1 MQDEFENLYLIDS
14 FKNVVKTKKI
24 QVCSK
29 FITQENLL
37 FEENSQNIFSRIFFL
52 AKNNDSIE
60 ALLCLRCRV
69 SGSIKNSITRLYKKH
84 SAIYFN
90 EIDYLKM
97 MSYVLDDYG
106 ETKLKLLS
114 NSKKEKNNETALKWS
129 NVIKVK
135 KNKIRPF
142 GLRVLVDFNS
152 ELSNIDTWT
161 FHKVRSNSELK
172 SYLISFG
179 LSFHGTWSLIADQS
193 CSRIREAWRL
203 YGDGSIK
210 NSTLEILHKSYVE
223 NYKKFK
229 SEYRKRKKTMMGWYP
244 DFEFLQSLNP
254 KQNNTEKLEKIANS
268 IRKLLAVAKGAPQN
282 FRQLEGLTSEELF
295 LNGVYE
301 EPLDIE
307 SDTEEKIINLIRIT
321 LREASFEVIKDIL
334 KSEKVNWK
342 KDETRKLA
350 WILYSDGLSQRE
362 IAKRC
367 DHKQGWVSKLIKE
380 KVILERVSLIA
391 AIKLKEYVEFEA
403 LKNEPNK
410 IDNLIMQLQDYLIAR
425 QPDSELSVLKSV
437 IKEVLVK

>member
-1 MQDEFENLYLIDS
+1 MNNEFENLYFIDS
-14 FKNVVKTKKI
+14 FKKVVKTKKI
-24 QVCSK
+24 QACSK
-29 FITQENLL
+29 LITRENLL
-37 FEENSQNIFSRIFFL
+37 FEENSHNVFARIFFL
-52 AKNNDSIE
+52 AINKDSIE

-69 SGSIKNSITRLYKKH
+69 SRSINNSIRKLYKKH
-84 SAIYFN
+84 SEIY

-97 MSYVLDDYG
+97 MSYVLDDKG
-106 ETKLKLLS
+106 ETKLKFL
-114 NSKKEKNNETALKWS
+114 NNEKEKNNQTVFKWS
-129 NVIKVK
+129 NVIKIK
-135 KNKIRPF
+135 KNILRPF
-142 GLRVLVDFNS
+142 GLRVLLDFNS

-172 SYLISFG
+172 SYLISLG

-193 CSRIREAWRL
+193 SSRISQAWRF
-203 YGDGSIK
+203 YGDGSIN
-210 NSTLEILHKSYVE
+210 NSELEIFHKSYVE
-223 NYKKFK
+223 NYKKSK
-229 SEYRKRKKTMMGWYP
+229 SEYRKRKKTMMGWHP
-244 DFEFLQSLNP
+244 DYEFLQSLIP
-254 KQNNTEKLEKIANS
+254 KQSSTEMLEKIADS
-268 IRKLLAVAKGAPQN
+268 VRKLLAAAKGAPQN
-282 FRQLEGLTSEELF
+282 FRQLEGLTNEELF
-295 LNGVYE
+295 LNRVYE

-307 SDTEEKIINLIRIT
+307 SDTEEKIINLIRLTI
-321 LREASFEVIKDIL
+321 REASFEVIKDIL

-410 IDNLIMQLQDYLIAR
+410 IDNLIMQLQDYLITR

>member
-1 MQDEFENLYLIDS
+1 MNNEFENLYFIDS
-14 FKNVVKTKKI
+14 FKKVVKTKKI
-24 QVCSK
+24 QACSK
-29 FITQENLL
+29 LITRENLL
-37 FEENSQNIFSRIFFL
+37 FEENSHNVFARIFFL
-52 AKNNDSIE
+52 ARNKDSIE

-69 SGSIKNSITRLYKKH
+69 SRSINNSISKLYKKH
-84 SAIYFN
+84 SEIY

-97 MSYVLDDYG
+97 MSYVLDDKG
-106 ETKLKLLS
+106 ETKLKFL
-114 NSKKEKNNETALKWS
+114 NNEKEKNNQTVFKWS
-129 NVIKVK
+129 NVIKIK
-135 KNKIRPF
+135 KNILRPF
-142 GLRVLVDFNS
+142 GLRVLLDFNS

-172 SYLISFG
+172 SYLISLG

-193 CSRIREAWRL
+193 SSRISQAWRF
-203 YGDGSIK
+203 YVDGSIN
-210 NSTLEILHKSYVE
+210 NSELEIFHKSYVE
-223 NYKKFK
+223 NYKKSK
-229 SEYRKRKKTMMGWYP
+229 SEYRKRKKTMMGWHP
-244 DFEFLQSLNP
+244 DYEFLQSLTP
-254 KQNNTEKLEKIANS
+254 KQSSTEMLEKIADS
-268 IRKLLAVAKGAPQN
+268 VRKLLAAAKGAPQN
-282 FRQLEGLTSEELF
+282 FRQLEGLTNEELF
-295 LNGVYE
+295 LNRVYE

-307 SDTEEKIINLIRIT
+307 SDTEEKIINLIRLTI
-321 LREASFEVIKDIL
+321 REASFEVIKDIL

>member
-1 MQDEFENLYLIDS
+1 MNNEFENLYFIDS
-14 FKNVVKTKKI
+14 FKKVVKTKKI
-24 QVCSK
+24 QACSK
-29 FITQENLL
+29 LITRENLL
-37 FEENSQNIFSRIFFL
+37 FEENSHNVFARIFFL
-52 AKNNDSIE
+52 ARNKDSIE

-69 SGSIKNSITRLYKKH
+69 SRSINNSISKLYKKH
-84 SAIYFN
+84 SEIY

-97 MSYVLDDYG
+97 MSYVLDDKG
-106 ETKLKLLS
+106 ETKLKFL
-114 NSKKEKNNETALKWS
+114 NNNEKEKNNQTVFKWS
-129 NVIKVK
+129 NVIKIK
-135 KNKIRPF
+135 KNILRPF
-142 GLRVLVDFNS
+142 GLRVLLDFNS

-172 SYLISFG
+172 SYLISLG

-193 CSRIREAWRL
+193 SSRISQAWRF
-203 YGDGSIK
+203 YGDGSIN
-210 NSTLEILHKSYVE
+210 NSELEIFHKSYVE
-223 NYKKFK
+223 NYKKSK
-229 SEYRKRKKTMMGWYP
+229 SEYRKRKKTMMGWHP
-244 DFEFLQSLNP
+244 DYEFLQSLTP
-254 KQNNTEKLEKIANS
+254 KQSSTEMLEKIADS
-268 IRKLLAVAKGAPQN
+268 VRKLLAASKGAPQN
-282 FRQLEGLTSEELF
+282 FRQLEGLTNEELF
-295 LNGVYE
+295 LNRVYE

-307 SDTEEKIINLIRIT
+307 SDTEEKIINLIRLTI
-321 LREASFEVIKDIL
+321 REASFEVIKDIL

-380 KVILERVSLIA
+380 KVILERISLIA